1 MYQERT
7 VETKLMKYYRR
18 NIQKEFISD
27 EKLYIFIKNSNAL
40 KYNPYIIQ
48 LIICHVNLKKII
60 LHLKTQ
66 IYMRKESN
74 PWIYINGNFNRK

>member
-1 MYQERT
+1 MHLKRTNQQFLRYHDWQRAPKMFQERT
-7 VETKLMKYYRR
+7 LETKLMKYYKR

-48 LIICHVNLKKII
+48 LIICHVN
-60 LHLKTQ
+60 
-66 IYMRKESN
+66 
-74 PWIYINGNFNRK
+74 